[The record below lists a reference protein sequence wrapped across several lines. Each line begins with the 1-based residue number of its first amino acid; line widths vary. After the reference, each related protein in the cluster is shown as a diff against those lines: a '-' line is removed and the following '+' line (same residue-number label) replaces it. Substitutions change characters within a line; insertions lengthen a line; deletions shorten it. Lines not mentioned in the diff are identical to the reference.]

1 MANYARIYQNGPLL
15 QASHICMQKANSS
28 FIYSFIHSFIY
39 SAARWRCDCD
49 SAASLCLMLDAAA
62 AAIYLSRYLSVSRTK
77 CHSASPA
84 LELTPLHST
93 LIANDTIDN
102 DAILHSPVIER
113 QLPVASC
120 QLPVAIHLSQQV
132 TQSRCHQFAIRPALA
147 PFANLTE

>member
-1 MANYARIYQNGPLL
+1 
-15 QASHICMQKANSS
+15 MQKANSS

-102 DAILHSPVIER
+102 DAIR
-113 QLPVASC
+113 QSSNDSCPLPVAGCHS
-120 QLPVAIHLSQQV
+120 LESASHTV